1 MRPLTPSLRMQTMQ
15 KETPI
20 GNWLWEEK
28 EIYGIYSS
36 AEYKLHPKIIQSLE
50 ITEILLLKEY
60 VKQNKYLLKRWPEV
74 LGNYWIQF

>member
-1 MRPLTPSLRMQTMQ
+1 MQTMQ

-28 EIYGIYSS
+28 EINGTYSS
-36 AEYKLHPKIIQSLE
+36 AEHKFHPKIIQSLE

-60 VKQNKYLLKRWPEV
+60 VKQCKYLLKIWPEV